1 MKSMFKS
8 FLGRS
13 IPALFLVQLC
23 GPLAA
28 HAIFIRGNG
37 GFAVQTQGLWFAHD
51 VFEQQS
57 KIEVLPRYSKAELLH
72 AKITEYI
79 FRLRY
84 PVVAMNI
91 YTSVQFEDC
100 TAADFKKAETAY
112 TFHETARSLREAQAQ
127 NKISDFKLAAINFFD
142 PARNS
147 YRICTTP
154 AFYPLSIE
162 QRAVLIF
169 HEIAYI
175 YLELESQ
182 KIPTAEDVRRLVVQI
197 LFK

>member
-1 MKSMFKS
+1 MFKS

-13 IPALFLVQLC
+13 IPTLFFILLWVPQS
-23 GPLAA
+23 AQ
-28 HAIFIRGNG
+28 AIFIRGNG
-37 GFAVQTQGLWFAHD
+37 GFAVQTQGLWFAQD

-84 PVVAMNI
+84 PVVAMDI
-91 YTSVQFEDC
+91 YTSIQFGDC
-100 TAADFKKAETAY
+100 TASDFTQAETSY
-112 TFHETARSLREAQAQ
+112 TFHETMRVLREAQAQ
-127 NKISDFKLAAINFFD
+127 NKITDFKLAAINFFD

-175 YLELESQ
+175 YLELEKQ
-182 KIPTAEDVRRLVVQI
+182 NPPTAEDVRRLVAQI